1 MACRADPAP
10 LWGFY
15 LTYHLL
21 AAGMSKQM
29 LLQQRQPPPPAS
41 SGEMNGSSEGAQGRA
56 GKSLGAAGP
65 PTWLLQMLPLGHP
78 KHDHVHNYSW
88 ASPTR
93 SLICFCL
100 HKKLFPQLQMECL
113 LTFFLLL
120 LWKLFLLCISC
131 ISLGSM
137 WTVQREQF
145 LYAYKLKDI
154 WMRKFCIAVYLLC
167 ISEW

>member
-1 MACRADPAP
+1 MHVISWMCHASWLQASLTNSAWSSSWPVGQTQP

-21 AAGMSKQM
+21 AAGKSKQM

-88 ASPTR
+88 ASPTC

-100 HKKLFPQLQMECL
+100 HKKLFPQLQMECESAIKWKKENIR
-113 LTFFLLL
+113 LLL
-120 LWKLFLLCISC
+120 
-131 ISLGSM
+131 
-137 WTVQREQF
+137 
-145 LYAYKLKDI
+145 
-154 WMRKFCIAVYLLC
+154 
-167 ISEW
+167 

>member
-1 MACRADPAP
+1 MHVISWMCHASWLQASLTNSAWSSSWPVGQTQPLCEVSTWPITFLLLERAN
-10 LWGFY
+10 
-15 LTYHLL
+15 
-21 AAGMSKQM
+21 M

-56 GKSLGAAGP
+56 SKSLGAAGP

-100 HKKLFPQLQMECL
+100 HKKLFPQLQMECESAIKWKKENIR
-113 LTFFLLL
+113 LLL
-120 LWKLFLLCISC
+120 
-131 ISLGSM
+131 
-137 WTVQREQF
+137 
-145 LYAYKLKDI
+145 
-154 WMRKFCIAVYLLC
+154 
-167 ISEW
+167 